1 MKTCVI
7 VFAFLC
13 FVLSVNAVPAPQLN
27 KDSETELATT
37 AANVEKPTTIPRP
50 KKFILDCTPYC
61 RYNVFNKSRDGCPT
75 EKLGRFL
82 CRVCRYVLN
91 CRTTSSKIGP

>member
-13 FVLSVNAVPAPQLN
+13 FVLSVNA
-27 KDSETELATT
+27 ELATT

>member
-7 VFAFLC
+7 LFAFLC
-13 FVLSVNAVPAPQLN
+13 FVLSVNAVPAPQVN
-27 KDSETELATT
+27 KDSETELAKT
-37 AANVEKPTTIPRP
+37 AVSVEKPTTTPRP

-61 RYNVFNKSRDGCPT
+61 RYNVFTRSRGSCPT
-75 EKLGRFL
+75 DRRRQLF

-91 CRTTSSKIGP
+91 CRTVPSKIGP